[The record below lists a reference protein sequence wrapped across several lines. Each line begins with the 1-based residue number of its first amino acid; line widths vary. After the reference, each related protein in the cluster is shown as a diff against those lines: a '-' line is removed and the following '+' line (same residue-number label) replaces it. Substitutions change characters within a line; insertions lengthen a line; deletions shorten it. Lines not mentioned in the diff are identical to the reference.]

1 MDSKALLLVFM
12 CIIISFYLNLEWL
25 TIFLVIFLF
34 LVAIGSMGGEKKRAP
49 AHRGPE
55 EIIYPVIYEDVGDS
69 PWLYHPNTKIEVNP
83 EWRPSSQWGNAA
95 SGMAGIFRAA
105 GNLLRGKQD

>member
-1 MDSKALLLVFM
+1 MDSKALLLVFL

-34 LVAIGSMGGEKKRAP
+34 LVAIGSMGGEKKKAP
-49 AHRGPE
+49 SQKAPE
-55 EIIYPVIYEDVGDS
+55 EVIYPVIYEDVGES

-83 EWRPSSQWGNAA
+83 EWRPAKQWENAA
-95 SGMAGIFRAA
+95 SGMAGIFRAV
-105 GNLLRGKQD
+105 GNLLKGKQD

>member
-12 CIIISFYLNLEWL
+12 CVIISFYLDLQWL
-25 TIFLVIFLF
+25 TVFLVIFLF

-49 AHRGPE
+49 VSKGPE
-55 EIIYPVIYEDVGDS
+55 EVIYPVIYEDVGDS

-83 EWRPSSQWGNAA
+83 EWEPLTQSSRAMT
-95 SGMAGIFRAA
+95 GMGGIFRAIA
-105 GNLLRGKQD
+105 NLIRGK